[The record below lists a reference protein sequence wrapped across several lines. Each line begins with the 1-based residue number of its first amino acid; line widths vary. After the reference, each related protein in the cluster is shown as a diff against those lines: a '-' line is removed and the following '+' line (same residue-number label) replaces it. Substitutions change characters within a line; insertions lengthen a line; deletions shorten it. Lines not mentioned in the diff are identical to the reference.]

1 MSLALITHP
10 VFASHEVP
18 GGHPEAGSRI
28 TATTEALSNL
38 RAPDLTE
45 IQAPRATR
53 EQLDRVHAPAY
64 VDAVFDSAPADG
76 LIALDPETTMGPHSL
91 GAAVRAAGAVC
102 HGVDLV
108 LSGDARH
115 VFCLVRPPGHH
126 AASAHASGFCIFNNV
141 AVGAAHALAQD
152 GIARVAIL
160 DFDVHHGDGT
170 EAIVRD
176 DPRVLM
182 CSTYQHPFYPGTNL
196 PSVPGRQVNVPL
208 PAGTGGQGF
217 QTAITERW
225 LPELDAFAPQ
235 LVFISAGFDAHV
247 DDPLGQLALKE
258 SDFAWATERA
268 VEVAERHAQGR
279 VVSVL
284 EGGYNLEALSA
295 SVVAHVRA
303 LEGLSA

>member
-1 MSLALITHP
+1 MTFALITHP

-18 GGHPEAGSRI
+18 SGHPESGARVT
-28 TATTEALSNL
+28 TAAERLQALQAPAL
-38 RAPDLTE
+38 RRVE
-45 IQAPRATR
+45 APRATR
-53 EQLDRVHAPAY
+53 EQLDRVHTPAY
-64 VDAVFDSAPADG
+64 VDAVFDGAPTEG
-76 LIALDPETTMGPHSL
+76 LVALDPDTTMGPHSL
-91 GAAVRAAGAVC
+91 EAAERAAGAVC

-108 LSGDARH
+108 LAGASAR

-152 GIARVAIL
+152 GIERVAIL

-170 EAIVRD
+170 EAIVRN
-176 DPRVLM
+176 DPRILM
-182 CSTYQHPFYPGTNL
+182 CSTYQHPFYPDTNL
-196 PSVPGRQVNVPL
+196 PSIPGTQVNVPL
-208 PAGTGGQGF
+208 AAGTGGQAF
-217 QTAITERW
+217 RTAVSERW
-225 LPELDAFAPQ
+225 LPELDDFAPQ
-235 LVFISAGFDAHV
+235 LLFVSAGFDAHA
-247 DDPLGQLALKE
+247 DDPLGQLALTE

-268 VEVAERHAQGR
+268 VEVAEQHAQGR

-303 LEGLSA
+303 LERPSA

>member
-1 MSLALITHP
+1 MAVALITHP

-18 GGHPEAGSRI
+18 RGHPESGARV
-28 TATTEALSNL
+28 TEADAGL
-38 RAPDLTE
+38 RALGDSTLNRVE
-45 IQAPRATR
+45 APRATR
-53 EQLDRVHAPAY
+53 EQLDRVHAPGH
-64 VDAVFDSAPADG
+64 VDAVFDGAPTEG
-76 LIALDPETTMGPHSL
+76 LVALDPDTTMGPHSL
-91 GAAVRAAGAVC
+91 EAAERAAGAVC

-108 LSGDARH
+108 MSGDATRA
-115 VFCLVRPPGHH
+115 FCLVRPPGHH
-126 AASAHASGFCIFNNV
+126 AGSANASGFCIFNNV

-152 GIARVAIL
+152 GIERVAIL

-176 DPRVLM
+176 DPRILM

-196 PSVPGRQVNVPL
+196 PSVPGSQVNVPL
-208 PAGTGGQGF
+208 AAGTGGQEF
-217 QTAITERW
+217 RTAVSERW
-225 LPELDAFAPQ
+225 LPELDDFAPQ
-235 LVFISAGFDAHV
+235 LVFISAGFDAHA
-247 DDPLGQLALKE
+247 DDPLGQLALTE

-268 VEVAERHAQGR
+268 VAVANQHAQGR

-303 LEGLSA
+303 LAGLRD

>member
-1 MSLALITHP
+1 MAVALITHP

-18 GGHPEAGSRI
+18 RGHPESGARVTTTDAGLQV
-28 TATTEALSNL
+28 LSNSAL
-38 RAPDLTE
+38 NRVE
-45 IQAPRATR
+45 APRATR
-53 EQLDRVHAPAY
+53 EQLDRAHAPGH
-64 VDAVFDSAPADG
+64 VDAVFDVAPTEG
-76 LIALDPETTMGPHSL
+76 LVALDPDTTMGPHSL
-91 GAAVRAAGAVC
+91 EAAERAAGAVC
-102 HGVDLV
+102 RGVDLV
-108 LSGDARH
+108 VSGEATRA
-115 VFCLVRPPGHH
+115 FCLVRPPGHH

-152 GIARVAIL
+152 GIERVAIL

-196 PSVPGRQVNVPL
+196 PSVPGSQVNVPL

-247 DDPLGQLALKE
+247 DDPLGQLALTE

-268 VEVAERHAQGR
+268 VEVAEQHAQGR